1 MTEDTLLYL
10 IIGVAVTITLA
21 VLTKATGK
29 KVVPDDHGL
38 FTLKMNPLYGIIGIL
53 GLSIGL
59 FLLLIIIMF
68 ADQNDN
74 GFIAGVILTLLIFGG
89 TGIPC
94 LMYFRNHKISFNR
107 KTIKATNV
115 FGRTN
120 QIEWADILEIKFNAF
135 SGLLKLTANNET
147 IKVHQHLV
155 GLTKFIEF
163 MEMET
168 KWTHKELKIPI
179 RK

>member
-10 IIGVAVTITLA
+10 IIGVAVTITIA

-74 GFIAGVILTLLIFGG
+74 VLIFGG

-135 SGLLKLTANNET
+135 SGLLTLTANNET